1 MRGVQLGLHRG
12 EFEEI
17 SVAFWRSSSV
27 NTSATVGSVIVD
39 PRMLVEIEAIAYRIA
54 TPEDVFEQRK
64 VQWAE
69 LGSAQTILSWR
80 FRP

>member
-1 MRGVQLGLHRG
+1 MGILEKLFCQHV
-12 EFEEI
+12 
-17 SVAFWRSSSV
+17 
-27 NTSATVGSVIVD
+27 ATVGSVIVD